1 LLFSALLDIFFPPLC
16 LACKSFVP
24 DSAEILLCA
33 ACREKIIPIQS
44 PMCVIC
50 GIPFHT
56 EQGMDHTCGEC
67 ATTHRPFA
75 AARSAVIFDGPAQEL
90 IHRLKYGKKTHLSHL
105 LALLTARRVAL
116 FITES
121 GAELVV
127 PVPLHRK
134 RLRQRGFNQSVLLS
148 VVLAKS
154 WHLPI
159 SKNNLR
165 RIRWTEPQIHLAVAD
180 RMRNVRGA
188 FAVKDPTQI
197 EGKRLVLV
205 DDVYTTGSTVTE
217 CARVLRNAGAKEVY
231 VVTIA
236 RAVLA

>member
-1 LLFSALLDIFFPPLC
+1 MLFRALLDIFFPPLC

-24 DSAEILLCA
+24 DSTEILLCT

-44 PMCVIC
+44 PLCPVC

-67 ATTHRPFA
+67 ATTHRPFT
-75 AARSAVIFDGPAQEL
+75 AARSAVVFGGPVQEL
-90 IHRLKYGKKTHLSHL
+90 IHRLKYGKKTHLSRP
-105 LALLTARRVAL
+105 LALLTARRVVP
-116 FITES
+116 FIAES

-134 RLRQRGFNQSVLLS
+134 RLRQRGFNQSVLLAG
-148 VVLAKS
+148 VLAKS
-154 WHLPI
+154 WHLPL
-159 SKNNLR
+159 SRNNLR
-165 RIRWTEPQIHLAVAD
+165 RIRWTEPQIHLPVAD
-180 RMRNVRGA
+180 RIRNVRGA

-217 CARVLRNAGAKEVY
+217 CAKVLRNAGAEEVY
-231 VVTIA
+231 VVTVA
-236 RAVLA
+236 RAVFV